1 MRGGEYEMTL
11 RRPVTSLPGGFA
23 DIDTKTPSGARV
35 YDYMLGGTD
44 NYAAD
49 RMAADQAEQMM
60 PGTKALARNN
70 RRYME
75 RVVGYLAGECGIR
88 QFIDNGSGLP
98 TRNNVHH
105 IAQAIAPGARVLY
118 IDKDPVVLRHQKVS
132 ALAENENTA
141 FVLADATDVDGIL
154 SHPEAR
160 RLIRAD
166 EPAATL
172 YLTFLH
178 FIPDEAG
185 PWGMVAAMMGSLAP
199 GSFLAISQIVS
210 DDPAVRQ
217 RMTEFAL
224 SSTRG
229 DFGRFRKKQEV
240 RAFFDGLE
248 LVEPGAVNVNEWRP
262 DGREEEQSSLWI
274 EFGGVA
280 RKPA

>member
-1 MRGGEYEMTL
+1 
-11 RRPVTSLPGGFA
+11 VSDFA

-44 NYAAD
+44 NYAID
-49 RMAADQAEQMM
+49 RMAANQAEELM
-60 PGTKALARNN
+60 PGTKAMARNN

-105 IAQAIAPGARVLY
+105 IAQAIAPASRVVY
-118 IDKDPVVLRHQKVS
+118 IDNDPVVLRHQKVS

-141 FVLADATDVDGIL
+141 FVLADATSVDQIL
-154 SHPEAR
+154 DHPETR
-160 RLIRAD
+160 RLLD
-166 EPAATL
+166 PGEPTAAL

-178 FIPDEAG
+178 FIPDSAD
-185 PWGMVAAMMGSLAP
+185 PWDMIRRMMDHLAP
-199 GSFLAISQIVS
+199 GSYLAISQIVS
-210 DDPAVRQ
+210 DDAEVRQ

-224 SSTRG
+224 TNTRG
-229 DFGRFRKKQEV
+229 NFGRFRKKQEV
-240 RAFFDGLE
+240 RAFFEGLE
-248 LVEPGAVNVNEWRP
+248 VVEPGLVNVNEWRP
-262 DGREEEQSSLWI
+262 DGREEEQSTVWI
-274 EFGGVA
+274 EFGGVG

>member
-1 MRGGEYEMTL
+1 MHSGDFG
-11 RRPVTSLPGGFA
+11 

-44 NYAAD
+44 NYAVD
-49 RMAADQAEQMM
+49 RVAADQAELMM

-75 RVVGYLAGECGIR
+75 RVVRYLAAECGIR

-105 IAQAIAPGARVLY
+105 VAQAVSPESRVVY
-118 IDKDPVVLRHQKVS
+118 IDNDAVVLRHQRVS

-141 FVLADATDVDGIL
+141 FVLADASSVDEIL
-154 SHPEAR
+154 AHPETR
-160 RLIRAD
+160 RLIRAG
-166 EPAATL
+166 EPTAAL
-172 YLTFLH
+172 YMTFLH
-178 FIPDEAG
+178 FIPDSAD
-185 PWGMVAAMMGSLAP
+185 PWAMVRRMMGRLAP
-199 GSFLAISQIVS
+199 GSYLAISQIVS

-224 SSTRG
+224 SNTRG
-229 DFGRFRKKQEV
+229 NFGRFRRKQEV

-248 LVEPGAVNVNEWRP
+248 VVEPGIVGVNDWHP
-262 DGREEEQSSLWI
+262 DGREEEQSTLWI

-280 RKPA
+280 RTPG

>member
-1 MRGGEYEMTL
+1 MRPDDE
-11 RRPVTSLPGGFA
+11 FA
-23 DIDTKTPSGARV
+23 DIDTKTTSGARV

-44 NYAAD
+44 NYAVD
-49 RMAADQAEQMM
+49 RMVAEQTERML
-60 PGTKALARNN
+60 PGTMAMARNS

-75 RVVGYLAGECGIR
+75 RVVGYLARDCGIR

-105 IAQAIAPGARVLY
+105 IAQAINPGSRVLY

-141 FVLADATDVDGIL
+141 FVLADATSVDEIL

-160 RLIRAD
+160 RLLRPG
-166 EPAATL
+166 EPAAAL

-185 PWGMVAAMMGSLAP
+185 PRGMIARMMDRLAP
-199 GSFLAISQIVS
+199 GSYLAISQVVS
-210 DDPAVRQ
+210 DDPEVRQ
-217 RMTEFAL
+217 RMTGFAL
-224 SSTRG
+224 SNTRG
-229 DFGRFRKKQEV
+229 SFGRFRKKQEV

-248 LVEPGAVNVNEWRP
+248 VVQPGLVNVNDWHP